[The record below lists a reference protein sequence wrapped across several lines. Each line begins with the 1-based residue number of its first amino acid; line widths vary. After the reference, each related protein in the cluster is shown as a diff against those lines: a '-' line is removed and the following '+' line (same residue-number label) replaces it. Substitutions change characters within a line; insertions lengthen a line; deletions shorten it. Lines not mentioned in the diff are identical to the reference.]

1 MRTILVS
8 IKKKNKERKHFL
20 ELYVEQRNSKQY
32 IYCMISI
39 YLNQQPFQGKG
50 KRFNPWNGTSA
61 NVFNNKVH
69 YIISATVR
77 GPDLSP
83 NAANC
88 QHRSADMLVRS
99 VHPMFQKCFTKQM
112 CVEEFN
118 SKWISRISI
127 MLNSLFIIFS
137 IALHPLLKTN

>member
-1 MRTILVS
+1 MS
-8 IKKKNKERKHFL
+8 NKEIVSNT
-20 ELYVEQRNSKQY
+20 YTVWSQY
-32 IYCMISI
+32 ILINN
-39 YLNQQPFQGKG
+39 LFKG
-50 KRFNPWNGTSA
+50 KKRDLTRETEHRP

-127 MLNSLFIIFS
+127 MLNSLFIIFF
-137 IALHPLLKTN
+137 IALHPMFKNELTKISVYSNKFSVVDQK